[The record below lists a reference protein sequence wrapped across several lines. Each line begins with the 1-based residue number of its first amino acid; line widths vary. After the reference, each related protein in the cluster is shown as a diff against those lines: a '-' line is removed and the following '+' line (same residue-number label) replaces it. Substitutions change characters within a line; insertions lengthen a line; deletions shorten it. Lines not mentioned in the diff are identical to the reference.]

1 MTPRSVPRR
10 RVEVFRL
17 ERATRAREV
26 EVEGVDARERHL
38 SGRARRAS
46 TPRRVT
52 AVMST
57 ESDGARRAAW
67 EEHVRRAGAVLFE
80 RLRAEATRAAVDEDE
95 AMDLVEDAKRRVYKY
110 YIPVY
115 EEVVSRLRTHRA
127 TRGTTP
133 GGRTPKPMV
142 VGVSAPQGCGKT
154 TLTRTI
160 VDLIR
165 ETPKKFLD
173 ESAANEMGN
182 VTAMTLS
189 VDDFYLTYEEQT
201 ALGDA
206 HADNDMLRYRGNAG
220 THELDLGT
228 KTIEALGRI
237 NDEDGEMSVVMVP
250 RYNKL
255 AKGGRGDRKPREEW
269 ERVSAPLD
277 VLLLEGW
284 LLGFEPIEEE
294 RALAINPNLV
304 SVNEALKKYKHAIWG
319 PERVAWWIIFKVN
332 DPKWVYDWRLEAE
345 RNAGGGLSEE
355 QVKDFVDRFMPA
367 YEAYLPGLYDNPPPE
382 SLVVVVDKYREVLMV
397 HLSGTD
403 TDQMQM

>member
-1 MTPRSVPRR
+1 MVCGAIRSCV
-10 RVEVFRL
+10 VIAL
-17 ERATRAREV
+17 KSKADSTSTSATCT
-26 EVEGVDARERHL
+26 
-38 SGRARRAS
+38 S
-46 TPRRVT
+46 
-52 AVMST
+52 
-57 ESDGARRAAW
+57 AAW

-189 VDDFYLTYEEQT
+189 VDDFYLTYDEQT

-220 THELDLGT
+220 THELELGT

-237 NDEDGEMSVVMVP
+237 NDVDGERDRRRAAARMRHGRDPDPRDRSDDVRRRLATRARRRRREQRAGRTLGMSFF
-250 RYNKL
+250 RFARSL
-255 AKGGRGDRKPREEW
+255 ARTPCFLCLRRRRETD
-269 ERVSAPLD
+269 ERRRD
-277 VLLLEGW
+277 GERTTETFKTD
-284 LLGFEPIEEE
+284 LLGWT
-294 RALAINPNLV
+294 RR
-304 SVNEALKKYKHAIWG
+304 
-319 PERVAWWIIFKVN
+319 ERVAS
-332 DPKWVYDWRLEAE
+332 LE
-345 RNAGGGLSEE
+345 RC
-355 QVKDFVDRFMPA
+355 
-367 YEAYLPGLYDNPPPE
+367 
-382 SLVVVVDKYREVLMV
+382 
-397 HLSGTD
+397 
-403 TDQMQM
+403 

>member
-1 MTPRSVPRR
+1 MGVDAGFPSAYTGSILPHLFYISKRRVMTPRSVPRR

-142 VGVSAPQGCGKT
+142 VGV
-154 TLTRTI
+154 RI
-160 VDLIR
+160 
-165 ETPKKFLD
+165 
-173 ESAANEMGN
+173 AAG
-182 VTAMTLS
+182 
-189 VDDFYLTYEEQT
+189 
-201 ALGDA
+201 
-206 HADNDMLRYRGNAG
+206 HA
-220 THELDLGT
+220 
-228 KTIEALGRI
+228 GR
-237 NDEDGEMSVVMVP
+237 
-250 RYNKL
+250 R
-255 AKGGRGDRKPREEW
+255 R
-269 ERVSAPLD
+269 
-277 VLLLEGW
+277 
-284 LLGFEPIEEE
+284 
-294 RALAINPNLV
+294 
-304 SVNEALKKYKHAIWG
+304 
-319 PERVAWWIIFKVN
+319 
-332 DPKWVYDWRLEAE
+332 
-345 RNAGGGLSEE
+345 
-355 QVKDFVDRFMPA
+355 
-367 YEAYLPGLYDNPPPE
+367 
-382 SLVVVVDKYREVLMV
+382 
-397 HLSGTD
+397 
-403 TDQMQM
+403 

>member
-1 MTPRSVPRR
+1 MVVSDEGE
-10 RVEVFRL
+10 EV
-17 ERATRAREV
+17 
-26 EVEGVDARERHL
+26 
-38 SGRARRAS
+38 
-46 TPRRVT
+46 
-52 AVMST
+52 
-57 ESDGARRAAW
+57 RRAAW
-67 EEHVRRAGAVLFE
+67 EEHVRCAGAVLFE
-80 RLRAEATRAAVDEDE
+80 RLREEAMRAAVDEDE
-95 AMDLVEDAKRRVYKY
+95 AMDLVADAKNRVYRY

-127 TRGTTP
+127 TLGTTAA
-133 GGRTPKPMV
+133 GRTPKPMV

-160 VDLIR
+160 VELIR

-182 VTAMTLS
+182 VTAVTLS
-189 VDDFYLTYEEQT
+189 MDDFYLTYDAQT

-206 HADNDMLRYRGNAG
+206 HADNDMLHYRGNAG
-220 THELDLGT
+220 THELALGT
-228 KTIEALGRI
+228 KTLEALARI
-237 NDEDGEMSVVMVP
+237 NDADETSVVMVP

-255 AKGGRGDRKPREEW
+255 AHGGRGDRQPREEW

-294 RALAINPNLV
+294 QARAINPNLIA
-304 SVNEALKKYKHAIWG
+304 VNEALKKYKQALWG

-332 DPKWVYDWRLEAE
+332 DPKWVYEWRLEAE
-345 RNAGGGLSEE
+345 RKAGGGLNED
-355 QVKDFVDRFMPA
+355 QVRDFVDRFMPS
-367 YEAYLPGLYDNPPPE
+367 YEAYLPGLYANPPPE

-397 HLSGTD
+397 HVSGAD
-403 TDQMQM
+403 ADQMQM